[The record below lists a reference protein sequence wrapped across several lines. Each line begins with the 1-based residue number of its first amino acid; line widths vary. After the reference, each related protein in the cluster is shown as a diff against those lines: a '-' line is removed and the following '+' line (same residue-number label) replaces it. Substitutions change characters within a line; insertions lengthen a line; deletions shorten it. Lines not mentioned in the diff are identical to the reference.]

1 MRELSPDDMLVMAAA
16 RIARTAP
23 ESFQQLLD
31 AVAFHHAQNE
41 RNLLMSPIDQLPT
54 HQGRA
59 QNSARLRELFA
70 NCKSLADKIEERK
83 K

>member
-1 MRELSPDDMLVMAAA
+1 MTADDQIVLAVA

-23 ESFQQLLD
+23 DSWQQLLD
-31 AVAFHHAQNE
+31 ALSEHHAQNE
-41 RNLLMSPIDQLPT
+41 RNLLKSPIDQLPT

-70 NCKSLADKIEERK
+70 NCKAMADKIEERK